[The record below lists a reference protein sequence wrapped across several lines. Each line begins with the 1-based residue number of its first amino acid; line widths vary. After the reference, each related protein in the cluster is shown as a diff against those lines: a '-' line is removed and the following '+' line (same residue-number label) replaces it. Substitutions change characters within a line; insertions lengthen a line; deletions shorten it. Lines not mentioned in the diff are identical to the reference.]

1 MAADSELTAILNR
14 RYIINITEILLKYYK
29 SLTEMKSTT
38 QLIVAR
44 MLSRDLS
51 SVPCMLSSRSSQ
63 GNRSKTMR
71 KYSKR
76 KLDHHDEDHN
86 HHLTPLLNII
96 SSHYVIHR
104 VHPILCSRYNESGN
118 GKINIQEL
126 KTMMEKLKAPQTHL
140 GLLVSLVGTK
150 SKWKI
155 SQV

>member
-1 MAADSELTAILNR
+1 M
-14 RYIINITEILLKYYK
+14 TEIFEILQITYRNIF
-29 SLTEMKSTT
+29 TEMKSTT
-38 QLIVAR
+38 QLIMAR

-51 SVPCMLSSRSSQ
+51 SVPCMLSSQSSQ

-76 KLDHHDEDHN
+76 KLSEHYHHDQDHN
-86 HHLTPLLNII
+86 HYLTQLLCYNFALLCH
-96 SSHYVIHR
+96 SSCPPYTLLR
-104 VHPILCSRYNESGN
+104 RYNESGN

-140 GLLVSLVGTK
+140 GLLVSLVETK
-150 SKWKI
+150 SKCKI